1 MSLSKQLRKFL
12 YEPKI
17 RDLDVDAQD
26 ILATHRSL
34 LKSKPMLC
42 DTFRYF
48 YKKMVTLC
56 DQYLNVDGREIE
68 LGSGVG
74 FMKDVRPTLETSD
87 IRKLDSI
94 DLIIDAQNMNL
105 LDNSVRCIYA
115 INVFHHLAEPEKFF
129 EELKR
134 VLVPGGGC
142 ILIEPHGGPASAALH
157 KRLHKDEF
165 FDTSM
170 QRDWVNK
177 EIRGPLS
184 GANQALSHIVF
195 ERDIIRFQRDHGDAL
210 ELIHRGYCTNA
221 LRYFFSGGLNFR
233 QLMPTVA
240 SSVLRAIET
249 IATPAAY
256 YWSFH
261 QILVIKRR

>member
-1 MSLSKQLRKFL
+1 MSLSNYLRKAL
-12 YEPKI
+12 CEPKVS
-17 RDLDVDAQD
+17 DLNVDGQD
-26 ILATHRSL
+26 ILTAHKSL
-34 LKSKPMLC
+34 LKSKPMLR
-42 DTFRYF
+42 DTFLYF
-48 YKKMVTLC
+48 YKKMTTLC

-68 LGSGVG
+68 LGSGAG
-74 FMKDVRPTLETSD
+74 FMKDVRPALETSD

-105 LDNSVRCIYA
+105 FDNSVRCIYA

-134 VLVPGGGC
+134 VLVPGGC

-210 ELIHRGYCTNA
+210 ELIHREYCTNA

-233 QLMPTVA
+233 QLIPTVA

-261 QILVIKRR
+261 QVLVIKRR